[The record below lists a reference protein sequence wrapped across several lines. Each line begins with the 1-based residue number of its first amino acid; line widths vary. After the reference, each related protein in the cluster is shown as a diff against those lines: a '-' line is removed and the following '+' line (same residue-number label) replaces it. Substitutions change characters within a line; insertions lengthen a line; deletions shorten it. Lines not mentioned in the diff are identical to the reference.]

1 MATAVC
7 AEPGG
12 QDIYAS
18 AAILAIIVFCYSIVS
33 DRLESMVF
41 GGALLFTAVGF
52 VLGAQG
58 FAVLDLTPNA
68 SALSILAELT
78 LALLLFSD
86 AASADLKELRRRI
99 ALPRRLL
106 LVGLPL
112 TILLGMLPGVVLFG
126 SLTWVEIALLATI
139 LAPTDA
145 ALGKAVVTD
154 ESVPNRIRTSLN
166 VESGLN
172 DGICVP
178 IFLALL
184 AFATNMQGERTF
196 AEIASHLII
205 QEIGIG
211 VAVGAI
217 TVCSAA
223 ILARFLARPE
233 QMSPAWR
240 LLLTPSLALACFCI
254 AQALGGSGFIAAFV
268 GGMIF
273 GGMTE
278 RSDKELLL
286 EAAEGIGDMAALL
299 TWVMFGATV
308 VGLVIEK
315 ATWQVFVYAAL
326 SLTLVRMLPV
336 WISLRG
342 TDIRLNE
349 VLFMGWFGPR
359 GLASIVFAIMA
370 IEAEVPGVDIVA
382 GVAACTVL
390 LSIISHGLTAKP
402 FSSLLARKDADREQT
417 IPGGNT
423 SHSSGDPR

>member
-1 MATAVC
+1 
-7 AEPGG
+7 
-12 QDIYAS
+12 
-18 AAILAIIVFCYSIVS
+18 
-33 DRLESMVF
+33 MVF

-58 FAVLDLTPNA
+58 FAILDLTPNA

-86 AASADLKELRRRI
+86 AASADLKELRRSI

-112 TILLGMLPGVVLFG
+112 TILLGMLPGVLFLDA
-126 SLTWVEIALLATI
+126 LTWVEIALLATI

-178 IFLALL
+178 IFLAFL

-196 AEIASHLII
+196 GEIASHLIVR
-205 QEIGIG
+205 ELGIG
-211 VAVGAI
+211 VAVGAL

-223 ILARFLARPE
+223 ILTRVLARPE
-233 QMSPAWR
+233 QLSPAWR
-240 LLLTPSLALACFCI
+240 LLLTPSLALVCFCT

-278 RSDKELLL
+278 RNDKEMLL
-286 EAAEGIGDMAALL
+286 EAAESIGDMAALL

-315 ATWQVFVYAAL
+315 ATWEMIAYAAL
-326 SLTLVRMLPV
+326 SLTIVRMLPV
-336 WISLRG
+336 WVCLRG
-342 TDIRLNE
+342 TEIRLHDA
-349 VLFMGWFGPR
+349 LFMGWFGPR

-370 IEAEVPGVDIVA
+370 IEANVPGVEIIA
-382 GVAACTVL
+382 GVVACAVL
-390 LSIISHGLTAKP
+390 LSVICHGLTAKP
-402 FSSLLARKDADREQT
+402 FSLLLVHR
-417 IPGGNT
+417 NT
-423 SHSSGDPR
+423 EKAVTPALETSQSSDVRR